1 MRDWAVDPGRTTG
14 AWPRGPG
21 EDRRVESSNIAELSV
36 IEHYSTQ
43 KKVAFQSK
51 KQAAVGAARG
61 TANINTLP
69 TGRVVLFFLYMMA
82 SNEVNF
88 TWSSAPTAAHA
99 RSHSGTI

>member
-1 MRDWAVDPGRTTG
+1 MGILLGARTGPGAQGPGRG
-14 AWPRGPG
+14 SKGGSPRP
-21 EDRRVESSNIAELSV
+21 SNIAELSV